1 MDQLPPFS
9 LEQPWAQAT
18 LGVLGLLLVAWV
30 AQWLARQALARGR
43 ARLAAHTQRGV
54 VAVLLNPGVLSR
66 AAQIVLTLVIQLG
79 MGLVEHL
86 PPTLVTV
93 VQNVAAAL
101 TVLCIA
107 RTLIEVLSVTQTVH
121 QQRALAEGTERS
133 RSIKSYIQLG
143 QLVVGAAA
151 VVVMIAALAD
161 KSPLIVLSGF
171 GAMSAAASVF
181 WTTKRSTG
189 RARSN

>member
-1 MDQLPPFS
+1 MR
-9 LEQPWAQAT
+9 
-18 LGVLGLLLVAWV
+18 GLLLVAWV
-30 AQWLARQALARGR
+30 AQWLARQALARGL

-107 RTLIEVLSVTQTVH
+107 RTLIEVLSVTQIVH

-161 KSPLIVLSGF
+161 KSPLIGLSGF

>member
-1 MDQLPPFS
+1 MR
-9 LEQPWAQAT
+9 
-18 LGVLGLLLVAWV
+18 GLLLVAWV

-43 ARLAAHTQRGV
+43 ARLAAHTQPGV

-133 RSIKSYIQLG
+133 RSIKSIQLR
-143 QLVVGAAA
+143 QLVAGAAA
-151 VVVMIAALAD
+151 VVVIAALAD

>member
-1 MDQLPPFS
+1 MAGAAL
-9 LEQPWAQAT
+9 
-18 LGVLGLLLVAWV
+18 
-30 AQWLARQALARGR
+30 LARGL
-43 ARLAAHTQRGV
+43 ARLAAHTQPGV

-66 AAQIVLTLVIQLG
+66 AAQIVPTLVIQLG

-107 RTLIEVLSVTQTVH
+107 RTLIEVLSVTQIVH
-121 QQRALAEGTERS
+121 QQRGLAEGTERS
-133 RSIKSYIQLG
+133 RSIKSIQLR
-143 QLVVGAAA
+143 QLVAGAAA
-151 VVVMIAALAD
+151 VVVIAALAD

>member
-1 MDQLPPFS
+1 MV
-9 LEQPWAQAT
+9 
-18 LGVLGLLLVAWV
+18 G
-30 AQWLARQALARGR
+30 
-43 ARLAAHTQRGV
+43 
-54 VAVLLNPGVLSR
+54 
-66 AAQIVLTLVIQLG
+66 
-79 MGLVEHL
+79 
-86 PPTLVTV
+86 
-93 VQNVAAAL
+93 AL

-151 VVVMIAALAD
+151 GVMIAALAD

>member
-1 MDQLPPFS
+1 
-9 LEQPWAQAT
+9 
-18 LGVLGLLLVAWV
+18 VAG
-30 AQWLARQALARGR
+30 AALLARGL
-43 ARLAAHTQRGV
+43 ARLAAHTQPGV

-107 RTLIEVLSVTQTVH
+107 RTLIEVLSVTQIVH

-133 RSIKSYIQLG
+133 RSIKSIQLR
-143 QLVVGAAA
+143 QLVAGAAA

>member
-1 MDQLPPFS
+1 M
-9 LEQPWAQAT
+9 
-18 LGVLGLLLVAWV
+18 LGLLLVAWV
-30 AQWLARQALARGR
+30 AQWLARQVLARGL
-43 ARLAAHTQRGV
+43 ARLAAHTQPGV
-54 VAVLLNPGVLSR
+54 VAVLLNPGVLRR
-66 AAQIVLTLVIQLG
+66 AAQIVPTLVIQLG
-79 MGLVEHL
+79 IGLVEHL

-107 RTLIEVLSVTQTVH
+107 RTLIEVLSVTQIVH

-161 KSPLIVLSGF
+161 KSPLIGLSGF

>member
-1 MDQLPPFS
+1 M
-9 LEQPWAQAT
+9 AGAA
-18 LGVLGLLLVAWV
+18 V
-30 AQWLARQALARGR
+30 LARGL

-93 VQNVAAAL
+93 VQHVAAAL

-107 RTLIEVLSVTQTVH
+107 RTLIEAFSVANRAPAARAGRGHRAVALDQVH
-121 QQRALAEGTERS
+121 PAAATGGGRRRGGGDRCAGRQVAADRAVGLWRHVGGSLRFLDDEEIDRPSEVELIADYVREKALAVKVS
-133 RSIKSYIQLG
+133 RSMK
-143 QLVVGAAA
+143 A
-151 VVVMIAALAD
+151 
-161 KSPLIVLSGF
+161 
-171 GAMSAAASVF
+171 SAS
-181 WTTKRSTG
+181 TKT
-189 RARSN
+189 